1 MPETDHPN
9 VAIVTGGSSGVG
21 RATAPLL
28 AAAGYHVALAARSA
42 DKLEQAAEET
52 RAAAAEGV
60 KVLAI
65 PTDVTDHD
73 AVNRLVE
80 ATVESFGGVTALCNV
95 AGHAPLG
102 PIQSITSDE
111 WSKCIDVNLSSVIYT
126 TQAVWK
132 PMRKTGGTIVN
143 VSSMA
148 SIDPFKGFAMYAA
161 AKIGVN
167 MFTKA
172 TADEGARPGIKAVCL
187 APGAIETPMLRQNF
201 NEKVIH
207 PDHALDPSEF
217 GQIIVDLVTGAR
229 DYTPGETLVVE
240 APKPVA

>member
-1 MPETDHPN
+1 MPETDSLN

-42 DKLEQAAEET
+42 DKLEQAVDEA
-52 RAAAAEGV
+52 RAAAADGV
-60 KVLAI
+60 RVIAV
-65 PTDVTDHD
+65 PTDLTDQD
-73 AVNRLVE
+73 AVTALVDRAVAE
-80 ATVESFGGVTALCNV
+80 LGGVTALCNV

-102 PIQSITSDE
+102 PIQSITADE
-111 WSKCIDVNLSSVIYT
+111 WRKCVDINLTSVVYT

-143 VSSMA
+143 VSSMS
-148 SIDPFKGFAMYAA
+148 SIDPFKGFSMYAA

-167 MFTKA
+167 MFTKC
-172 TADEGARPGIKAVCL
+172 TADEGKRRGIKAVCL

-207 PDHALDPSEF
+207 PDHALAPAEF
-217 GQIIVDLVTGAR
+217 GQIIVDLVLGTR

-240 APKPVA
+240 APKPVG